1 MLKRTSN
8 MKKNDTFN
16 FLDGTW
22 LIHSIV
28 GDKLMIFNNSFKKK
42 RVKFSD
48 NIEVNHIENNK
59 IVKSNDLMNKYIPS
73 LAIKNLSGRNIVDY
87 YEY

>member
-1 MLKRTSN
+1 MLKRMSN
-8 MKKNDTFN
+8 IKKNDTFN

-59 IVKSNDLMNKYIPS
+59 PFNTFS
-73 LAIKNLSGRNIVDY
+73 LHYRY
-87 YEY
+87 